1 MAPIATYFVGDI
13 AEMLDENNGITL
25 NGVAVWVSEDAETV
39 YVYKDG
45 YFERLSDGRY
55 FLLLENQGIHS
66 HDFKHIENLFLSWE
80 G

>member
-1 MAPIATYFVGDI
+1 MTPIATYFVGDI

-25 NGVAVWVSEDAETV
+25 NGVAVWVSEDAENV

-55 FLLLENQGIHS
+55 FLLLENQGIYS
-66 HDFKHIENLFLSWE
+66 RDFKYIEDLFLSWE

>member
-1 MAPIATYFVGDI
+1 MAPTATYLVSDI
-13 AEMLDENNGITL
+13 AERLDENRGITL
-25 NGVAVWVSEDAETV
+25 NGVAVWISEDAETV

-66 HDFKHIENLFLSWE
+66 RDFKYIEDLFLSWE